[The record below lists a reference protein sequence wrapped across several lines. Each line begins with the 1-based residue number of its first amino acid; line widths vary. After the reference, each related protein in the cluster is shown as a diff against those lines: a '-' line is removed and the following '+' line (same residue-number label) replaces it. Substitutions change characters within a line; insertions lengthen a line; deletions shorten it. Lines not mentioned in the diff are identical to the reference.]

1 MHAVGG
7 GTRES
12 SHVAVRDHFVES
24 VLSSHVYVGS
34 GDWSQATGLAQQ
46 MLSPAESHH

>member
-12 SHVAVRDHFVES
+12 SPVAVRDHFVES

-34 GDWSQATGLAQQ
+34 GDLVSGHWACTAN
-46 MLSPAESHH
+46 AFSH